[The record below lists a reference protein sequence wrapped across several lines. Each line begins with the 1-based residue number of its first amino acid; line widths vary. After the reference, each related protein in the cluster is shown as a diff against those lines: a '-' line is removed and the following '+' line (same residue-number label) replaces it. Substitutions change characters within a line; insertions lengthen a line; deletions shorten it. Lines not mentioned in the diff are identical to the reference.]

1 MNCSIFLFVSNISSD
16 GDSNKLV
23 SNLCGKIFWF
33 SEKNEFP

>member
-1 MNCSIFLFVSNISSD
+1 MKCSIFSFVSNISSD

-23 SNLCGKIFWF
+23 SNLYWKIFWF